1 MNVSTTL
8 FRVFSIETLKNV
20 VKILFLLVSLA
31 ILLAFHVIACDCPTA
46 SKELLVS
53 GSHAT

>member
-31 ILLAFHVIACDCPTA
+31 ILLAFHVIAQ
-46 SKELLVS
+46 LLWPNCIQ
-53 GSHAT
+53 GITGQR